1 MLLSWPFFFLTA
13 PVCARRL
20 HHTKPA
26 HPLRKQRLITRQCGL
41 NQIPHNTVSLKQ
53 FLRAPDPQTYTI
65 SLTKSH
71 RVYSFLTELS
81 INFLSPFCIAQ
92 WHVWSRQFLLP
103 PTELWE
109 NGKPT
114 FSCCLR
120 LQLQSEAARLLMD
133 VLKLK
138 HCLDVCTCPDRG
150 VRKALESEICV
161 CDELHLLWLS
171 PSESSRLINLSGNIF
186 FFLLSEN
193 LCEILLF

>member
-1 MLLSWPFFFLTA
+1 MCLGTLFFFFSFFLAA

-53 FLRAPDPQTYTI
+53 FLRVPDPQTYTI

-114 FSCCLR
+114 FSCSLR
-120 LQLQSEAARLLMD
+120 LRLQSEAAGIFNGRLKTQTLPG
-133 VLKLK
+133 
-138 HCLDVCTCPDRG
+138 CLYLPRQRG
-150 VRKALESEICV
+150 EK
-161 CDELHLLWLS
+161 
-171 PSESSRLINLSGNIF
+171 GTGK
-186 FFLLSEN
+186 
-193 LCEILLF
+193 